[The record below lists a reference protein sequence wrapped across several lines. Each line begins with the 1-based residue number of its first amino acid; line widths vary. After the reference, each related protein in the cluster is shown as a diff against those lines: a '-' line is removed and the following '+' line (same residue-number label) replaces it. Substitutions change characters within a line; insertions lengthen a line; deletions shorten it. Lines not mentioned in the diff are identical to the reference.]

1 VNAGRVLFVGCG
13 PGAAD
18 LLTLRAIEAIER
30 ADIVIWS
37 PSLIDRQVLV
47 ERMRPGAEIVA
58 WPPARQPEILAA
70 YDRAVAE
77 SLLVVRLKGGDPGL
91 FGGLEPELSA
101 ARERG
106 LGCEIV
112 PGVSALSAG
121 AAALGCEVATP
132 EAPLLLVDAAAL
144 ADAGDDVGSTIAV
157 HGASAAPGALQ
168 RDLLRR
174 GLPASTPCVVALEIS
189 RRDETLVSCTLE
201 ELAETL
207 GDMAL
212 GVLGLVIAGV
222 PATVRGGP
230 ATS

>member
-1 VNAGRVLFVGCG
+1 MNAGRVLFVGCG

-18 LLTLRAIEAIER
+18 LLTLRALEAIER

-37 PSLIDRQVLV
+37 PSLIDREVLV
-47 ERMRPGAEIVA
+47 ERMRPEAEIVA
-58 WPPARQPEILAA
+58 WPPARQPEILAV

-77 SLLVVRLKGGDPGL
+77 GLLVVRLKGGDPGL

-106 LGCEIV
+106 LACEIV
-112 PGVSALSAG
+112 PGVSALSAS

-132 EAPLLLVDAAAL
+132 DAPLLLLDAAAL
-144 ADAGDDVGSTIAV
+144 ADAGDRAGVIAV
-157 HGASAAPGALQ
+157 HGASAAPGAVQ
-168 RDLLRR
+168 DGLLRR
-174 GLPASTPCVVALEIS
+174 GLPAGTPCVVALEVS

-207 GDMAL
+207 DDMAL
-212 GVLGLVIAGV
+212 GVLGLVVARL
-222 PATVRGGP
+222 PTSVRGRAGG
-230 ATS
+230 S